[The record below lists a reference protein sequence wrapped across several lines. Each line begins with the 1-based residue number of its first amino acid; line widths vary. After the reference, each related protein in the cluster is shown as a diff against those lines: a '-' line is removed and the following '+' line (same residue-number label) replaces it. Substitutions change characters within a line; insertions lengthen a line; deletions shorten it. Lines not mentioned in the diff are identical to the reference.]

1 MMNHSKIET
10 TIIAAQQNKTLTNR
24 QAFVT
29 QCYQQYYKPL
39 LIIAKSLSRDTA
51 EAEDKLHDFFMEKLL
66 LSNCIDA
73 FPTTENSIESFLRV
87 VFRNHLR
94 SKWRKQKQ
102 YVHTHEH
109 LDDERWNLLGEQAF
123 DEEYIDWMA
132 HLSLLTNQLPNKQ
145 KELIH
150 LKVEYKSN
158 QKIAQLTGR
167 SIKGVKSSLSRI
179 KTKLRKLALVQQRA

>member
-1 MMNHSKIET
+1 MNHSKIET
-10 TIIAAQQNKTLTNR
+10 TVIAAQQNKTFTSR
-24 QAFVT
+24 QAFVN

-73 FPTTENSIESFLRV
+73 FPTTTAAIESFLRV

-102 YVHTHEH
+102 YVHTHQH
-109 LDDERWNLLGEQAF
+109 LNDERWNLLGEQVF
-123 DEEYIDWMA
+123 DEAYIDWMA
-132 HLSLLTNQLPNKQ
+132 NLSLLTNQLPNKQ
-145 KELIH
+145 KELVL
-150 LKVEYKSN
+150 LKVECKSN
-158 QKIAQLTGR
+158 QEIATITGR
-167 SIKGVKSSLSRI
+167 SIDGVKCSFTRI
-179 KTKLRKLALVQQRA
+179 KIKLRQLAMQQQRA